1 MNRFG
6 PRFPRRDHH
15 IDENNVLGEILED
28 IECLDSADVDNEN
41 LDILNDDTFGDF
53 GDSHWDPTETFM
65 EAERL
70 KNVTKPKPRRTST
83 ELEKFSDF
91 DFFLRKFDEVIRP
104 KKDLNRRKKDRR
116 AVEPISEVT
125 SEPEERVWEEDLKQL
140 RELAM
145 FEITSD
151 HIDLLSEKK
160 VKLCKRFQV
169 LSRTIER
176 HVRCVDRNDRTVEL
190 EYFMTPGEFDKILRI
205 QLAQVSKDPKLQ
217 SYTGKWNLYHL
228 GVKKPKKL
236 DQLDSLT
243 EDTGSATGEED
254 TTSNEFEQSS
264 SKEDASSCASSA
276 TEDYPSSAAEDS
288 CSWMEENPEQ
298 LQSTEDPF
306 PENKKKI
313 EKKENKKKKKLKK
326 KEERENKI
334 RSNRF
339 GRVSAASIRHGRRLI
354 YLGGDASGSPI
365 PSELEKMD
373 PEMDLKVDL
382 EKEVRSRIESCYE
395 TLYVLC
401 DVEHEIEKC
410 PMNHVSALDKMQ
422 RDRDDYL
429 NELFNM
435 LTGDPELF
443 TGLLALNKGRNL
455 TTRIGRKL
463 GLEQKLQLLCTVLG
477 CLDQFYEICHDVD
490 VALENEQSLASFVEL
505 ATNPHNLKS
514 LVAFEGSGLGCDTT
528 SEGSRLQNILF
539 MHSSYTRMFLFL
551 VEGITL
557 TGHMFLLKGK
567 DGRHTALQRC
577 CNILI
582 SAQKNYRGFEKV
594 LTTRGGIMFTNIF
607 FHRIRDNAG
616 TVDQNSIDVLLHYT
630 LEISERIESNQADWN
645 SLASNIVKMF

>member
-6 PRFPRRDHH
+6 ARFPRRDHH
-15 IDENNVLGEILED
+15 FDENNVPGEILED
-28 IECLDSADVDNEN
+28 IECLDSAEVDNEN

-70 KNVTKPKPRRTST
+70 RNVTKPKPRRTST
-83 ELEKFSDF
+83 DLEKFSDF
-91 DFFLRKFDEVIRP
+91 DSFLRKPEEITRQ
-104 KKDLNRRKKDRR
+104 KKDFNRKKKDKK
-116 AVEPISEVT
+116 AVEPIPELF
-125 SEPEERVWEEDLKQL
+125 SEPEERVWEQDLKKL
-140 RELAM
+140 RDLAM
-145 FEITSD
+145 FEITSN
-151 HIDLLSEKK
+151 HIDLLFARK
-160 VKLCKRFQV
+160 VKLCKRFRV
-169 LSRTIER
+169 VNRTIER

-190 EYFMTPGEFDKILRI
+190 EYFMTPAEFDKILRI

-228 GVKKPKKL
+228 GVKKKKQE
-236 DQLDSLT
+236 QLDSLS
-243 EDTGSATGEED
+243 EDLSSAIGDEGS
-254 TTSNEFEQSS
+254 TSNEFELSSHKDDCSS
-264 SKEDASSCASSA
+264 SASSA
-276 TEDYPSSAAEDS
+276 TEDYVSSSAEDS
-288 CSWMEENPEQ
+288 SSATYDNAEGDGTNEELTPEQ
-298 LQSTEDPF
+298 KQ
-306 PENKKKI
+306 KI
-313 EKKENKKKKKLKK
+313 AKKEKKKKKKQKK
-326 KEERENKI
+326 KEEKEKKM

-354 YLGGDASGSPI
+354 YLGGEAAGSPST
-365 PSELEKMD
+365 SELENMTA
-373 PEMDLKVDL
+373 EMDRKVDM

-429 NELFNM
+429 NELYNM

-443 TGLLALNKGRNL
+443 TGLLGLNKGRNL

-463 GLEQKLQLLCTVLG
+463 GLEQKLLLLCTVLG

-490 VALENEQSLASFVEL
+490 AALKNEQNLASFVEL
-505 ATNPHNLKS
+505 ATSPHNLKS
-514 LVAFEGSGLGCDTT
+514 LVAFEGSALGSDTT
-528 SEGSRLQNILF
+528 SEGSRLHNILF
-539 MHSSYTRMFLFL
+539 KHSSYTRMFLFL

-557 TGHMFLLKGK
+557 TGHMFLLKGR

-577 CNILI
+577 SNILI

-607 FHRIRDNAG
+607 FQRIRDNAG